1 MLFGIGLK
9 LASTIAFI
17 LMSTQVK
24 FLSNGYPVGQLLFCR
39 AFFAMIPLLI
49 WLDTN
54 ANHIRLECLESN
66 RDIFIRRHLPFQVGF
81 DPAL

>member
-49 WLDTN
+49 WLGFRGELKN
-54 ANHIRLECLESN
+54 AISN
-66 RDIFIRRHLPFQVGF
+66 AVWPDQ
-81 DPAL
+81 PACFSALVL